1 MRETDAVEAGRRE
14 VLHLLLLL
22 QGAMLL
28 LSGGAMLLFSGGN
41 PAALPLAA
49 GGPLFVFTLAAG
61 AVRGWR
67 WVRKATLAVECL
79 VLLGLALSLLLSL
92 APGLTVS
99 LNLMTLVTDVGL
111 PLAIISLARPQG
123 ARAHAVAPVEDAA
136 ETRAAAA

>member
-1 MRETDAVEAGRRE
+1 MKETDAVEAGRRE

-61 AVRGWR
+61 TVRGWR
-67 WVRKATLAVECL
+67 WVLKATLAVECL

-111 PLAIISLARPQG
+111 PLVIISLARPQG
-123 ARAHAVAPVEDAA
+123 ARARVVAPVEDAA
-136 ETRAAAA
+136 EARAAAA